1 MSVHGRLG
9 RSSQRGF
16 SLIVALMMLIVI
28 IILGISASQMAVNEE
43 RGARNYRDRQLA
55 FQAAEAA
62 LQDGEAEILST
73 SQPACALPGQF
84 GRGRQGSQI
93 CFNHASG
100 VFFAV
105 NCASSPATAVGLC
118 AYSDTSPAF
127 LSSNVNFLGDAS
139 GSGGNGN
146 TVKYGTFTNKT
157 YPSQQQS
164 ANAGHPISIYP
175 PRYIIEFV
183 PQNVAPAASCTSNGG
198 ATGCG
203 VMFRV
208 TAIGF
213 GANPNSQVV
222 LQSVVSTQD

>member
-1 MSVHGRLG
+1 MMGRAGLH

-16 SLIVALMMLIVI
+16 SLIVALMMLIVV

-43 RGARNYRDRQLA
+43 RGARNDRDRQLA

-62 LQDGEAEILST
+62 LQDGEAEILSPT
-73 SQPACALPGQF
+73 SPACALPGQY

-100 VFFAV
+100 VFFAA

-118 AYSDTSPAF
+118 AYSDTAPAY

-146 TVKYGTFTNKT
+146 TVKYGTFTLKT
-157 YPSQQQS
+157 YPSQQQA
-164 ANAGHPISIYP
+164 ANAGHPVSIYP
-175 PRYIIEFV
+175 PRYIIEYV
-183 PQNVAPAASCTSNGG
+183 PQNVAPAQSCTTSGG
-198 ATGCG
+198 STGCG

-208 TAIGF
+208 TAMGF
-213 GANPNSQVV
+213 GANANSQVV